1 MSEAQWVLS
10 ALLHM
15 QLSANA
21 PGKIVQVL
29 GPQLHT
35 SRDLDEVYGPRP
47 QPGPDQD
54 AAATDE

>member
-1 MSEAQWVLS
+1 
-10 ALLHM
+10 M

-21 PGKIVQVL
+21 PGKIIQVL
-29 GPQLHT
+29 GPQLHM